1 MDEQVMGEMVT
12 MDEEEALEHLKVEI
26 TKENKMKEKRW
37 AMGGRGCVFFFLFVG
52 FLDTAFLRRRRVEG
66 SDGDPSGRDGGGS

>member
-1 MDEQVMGEMVT
+1 MDEQVSGEMVTGEMVT

-37 AMGGRGCVFFFLFVG
+37 GHGG
-52 FLDTAFLRRRRVEG
+52 
-66 SDGDPSGRDGGGS
+66 

>member
-1 MDEQVMGEMVT
+1 MDEQVSGEMVTGEMVT

-37 AMGGRGCVFFFLFVG
+37 AMGGRGCVLFFFVRRFLGHCLFE
-52 FLDTAFLRRRRVEG
+52 TP
-66 SDGDPSGRDGGGS
+66 PS